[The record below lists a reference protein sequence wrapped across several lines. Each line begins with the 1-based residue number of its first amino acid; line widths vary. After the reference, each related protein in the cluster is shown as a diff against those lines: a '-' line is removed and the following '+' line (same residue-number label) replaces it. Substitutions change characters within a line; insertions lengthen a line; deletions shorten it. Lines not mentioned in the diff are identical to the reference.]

1 MTQTLNA
8 RVQQKH
14 DTEVNW
20 KKATAFIPKSGEI
33 IVYDPDDNYSFPR
46 FKIGDGKTKV
56 NDLPFVFEPATKED
70 IDEICGVGAN
80 IVDEVEY

>member
-1 MTQTLNA
+1 MALNA

-14 DTEVNW
+14 DTEEHW
-20 KKATAFIPKSGEI
+20 LLATNFAPLSGEV

-56 NDLPFVFEPATKED
+56 NDLPFVFEPVNKND
-70 IDEICGVGAN
+70 IDEICGVGAVV
-80 IVDEVEY
+80 VDEVEY